1 MANETQLND
10 VPISERE
17 REILHLVAT
26 GATNQ
31 QIADQLNISINTVK
45 VHLRNIFAKIGVVS
59 RTEATVFAIRN
70 GLVAVDDP
78 RISATERAL
87 AATALE
93 VTEPVHT
100 PEPTPFN
107 PEPATTPSNPAPLTP
122 GSPAAP
128 FPLLWIGLA
137 VTILAVVGVGLIL
150 VLQREPSPPSTP
162 TVAPSTGLPG
172 TTTSWRAHPPLPRP
186 RQDFALTAFDLDGRL
201 YAIGGQQAG
210 QPLALLDRYD
220 PETQRWVVLDDKP
233 TPVSQ
238 IQAVTLRG
246 RIFVPGGEGTAGQV
260 SNVLEVYNPRD
271 QRWEQ
276 LQALPAPRSRYSLVV
291 WEGRIFLIG
300 GWDGQQMVSDTLIY
314 DPERD
319 EWTTGPALPSPR
331 QHAGIALAAGQ
342 IYLVGGEGPGG
353 PLREAL
359 RLDPSDGAASR
370 WQLVTPLPEAA
381 PQPYLAS
388 AISSLLVFDPTG
400 QRAWQYDV
408 DADAWSSYQ
417 VPRLFEGAATFLS
430 TSIFFVADD
439 QAPEPGLVSEHRV
452 VYTIFMPGAGS
463 ATP

>member
-1 MANETQLND
+1 MSNDTQLND

-31 QIADQLNISINTVK
+31 QIAQQLNISINTVK

-70 GLVAVDDP
+70 GLVEVDELRGSAVEADLP
-78 RISATERAL
+78 TSVSEVAAPEATTLPSVLAAEPLPEPASGAL
-87 AATALE
+87 AA
-93 VTEPVHT
+93 PGT
-100 PEPTPFN
+100 P
-107 PEPATTPSNPAPLTP
+107 ASR
-122 GSPAAP
+122 
-128 FPLLWIGLA
+128 FPLIWIGLA
-137 VTILAVVGVGLIL
+137 VAVLAVVGLSLTL
-150 VLQREPSPPSTP
+150 VLGRQPAPSPDP
-162 TVAPSTGLPG
+162 TTAPALGLPG
-172 TTTSWRAHPPLPRP
+172 TAANWRAHPPLPRP
-186 RQDFALTAFDLDGRL
+186 RQAFALTAFDLDGRL
-201 YAIGGQQAG
+201 YVVGGQQNGAA
-210 QPLALLDRYD
+210 LAWLDRYD
-220 PETQRWVVLDDKP
+220 PETQRWVALDDKP
-233 TPVSQ
+233 TSVSQ

-246 RIFVPGGEGTAGQV
+246 RIFVPGGEGAAGQV
-260 SNVLEVYNPRD
+260 SDVLEVYNPRD

-276 LQALPAPRSRYSLVV
+276 LQPLPSPRSRYSLTV

-300 GWDGQQMVSDTLIY
+300 GWNGQQIVDDILIY

-319 EWTTGPALPSPR
+319 EWSTGPALPTPR
-331 QHAGIALAAGQ
+331 QHAGVALAAGQ
-342 IYLVGGEGPGG
+342 IYLVGGEGPTG

-388 AISSLLVFDPTG
+388 AISSLLAFDAAG
-400 QRAWQYDV
+400 QRAWQYDF
-408 DADAWSSYQ
+408 DADAWSLY
-417 VPRLFEGAATFLS
+417 PTPLLFKGAAAFLS

-439 QAPEPGLVSEHRV
+439 QAAEPGLVNEHRV

-463 ATP
+463 TQP